1 MKNTNENDILAINT
15 LKINGVAAV
24 NKANSGHPGIVL
36 GAATIMHT
44 LFSRHMI
51 FDPQTPK
58 FINRDRFILSAG
70 HGSALLY
77 SQLYLLG
84 LVTKNDLASFR
95 QVNSRTPG
103 HPEYGFTPGVE
114 ATTGPLGQGIAMAV
128 GIALGEE
135 SLRARFKEIDHYTYV
150 LCGDGDL
157 QEGVANE
164 ALSIA
169 GFWKLSKLIII
180 FDSNNVQLDTMV
192 NEVFNENI
200 KQKMEALGFDYH
212 LVKDNEMAS
221 IDKAISAAK
230 LSPKPSFIE
239 VKTIIGHGASAAG
252 TSKVHGAPLGKDFE
266 NVKKILKW
274 NDEDFFIPP
283 IVKKLYDETIIKR
296 SQNAVKK
303 FKASQELQTFL
314 NSKPSKITIDI
325 APNLATRSS
334 SGEVINYLNKN
345 LDNWIGGSADL
356 TSSTKASGAE
366 GNFGIDNRLG
376 RNILFGVREF
386 AMASIGNG
394 LALHSNFIPFVSTFF
409 VFTDYLKPAMRLS
422 ALMKLRVIYI
432 MTHDSFYVGEDG
444 PTHQPIEQLAMI
456 RAIPHINMIR
466 PADEKEVIGAY
477 EVALKAT
484 NKPSVIALTRQNI
497 TSLPTTNAEKV
508 VQGAYH
514 VIDNKAKWTIVAS
527 GSELASAYK
536 IAEKLHCN
544 CVSLVNTS
552 AIENIFWN
560 RQFAITIEAAST
572 FGMAKYG
579 EYNIGIDDFGHS
591 GPGEEV
597 AKYLKMDYESL
608 LTRVKKIIEEVNE
621 KN

>member
-1 MKNTNENDILAINT
+1 MKINHENDLLAINT

-51 FDPQTPK
+51 FDPQNPK

-84 LVTKNDLASFR
+84 LVTKDDLGSFR
-95 QVNSRTPG
+95 QLHSRTPG
-103 HPEYGFTPGVE
+103 HPEYRFIDGVE

-135 SLRARFKEIDHYTYV
+135 SLRARFDEINHYTYV

-192 NEVFNENI
+192 NEVFNENLQ
-200 KQKMEALGFDYH
+200 QKITALGFDYQ
-212 LVKDNEMAS
+212 LVKNNDLAS
-221 IDKAISAAK
+221 IDQAISKAK
-230 LSPKPSFIE
+230 LSSKPSFIE
-239 VKTIIGHGASAAG
+239 VKTIIGQGATAAG

-266 NVKKILKW
+266 NVKKILQW
-274 NDEDFFIPP
+274 NDEDFFIPEK
-283 IVKKLYDETIIKR
+283 VKQLYQTTIIKR
-296 SQNAVKK
+296 SQSAVKN
-303 FKASQELQTFL
+303 FKMSQGLQTFL
-314 NSKPSKITIDI
+314 ETIPSKINLKI
-325 APNLATRSS
+325 APNLPTRSS

-345 LDNWIGGSADL
+345 LSNWIGGSADL
-356 TSSTKASGAE
+356 TSSTKASGPE
-366 GNFGIDNRLG
+366 GNFGVNNRLG

-386 AMASIGNG
+386 AMAAIGNG

-466 PADEKEVIGAY
+466 PGDEKEVIGAY
-477 EVALKAT
+477 EVALHDK
-484 NKPSVIALTRQNI
+484 NKPTVIALTRQNI
-497 TSLPTTNAEKV
+497 QSLPATSISKV
-508 VQGAYH
+508 SEGAYF
-514 VIDNKAKWTIVAS
+514 VLNNQTKWTIVAS

-536 IAEKLHCN
+536 IAEQLKCN
-544 CVSLVNTS
+544 CVSLVNANALKTL
-552 AIENIFWN
+552 FWN
-560 RQFAITIEAAST
+560 RDFAITIEAAST

-579 EYNIGIDDFGHS
+579 AYNIGVDDFGHS
-591 GPGEEV
+591 GPGEAV
-597 AKYLKMDYESL
+597 AKYLELDYDSL
-608 LTRVKKIIEEVNE
+608 LKRVQKIIKEIDE
-621 KN
+621 KI